1 MSAIP
6 GSGDARSVPRVAADV
21 TRRALA
27 GIASLCRQS
36 GDARSLRV
44 SVIEQLRRVVAFDA
58 YAWLLT
64 DPVTEVGTAP
74 VADVP
79 WFGDLHR
86 QIGLKYRTG
95 LNRWT
100 SLHEPPVALLA
111 EATRGQLERS
121 LVWRELLARFG
132 VSDAASVV
140 FRDRFGCWGFLELWR
155 SDGTTYAA
163 GDAELLG
170 EVAAELTPA
179 LRRLQAATF
188 SDPVQVDH
196 PGPGVLLLSPEL
208 VVRSQTARTQDYLR
222 LLVPPEGGQEPV
234 PAGAYNVAAQL
245 LAVEA
250 GVDDHPPSARV
261 HLADGVWV
269 TLRGARL
276 GQAPDGDI
284 AVTIERT
291 TARERADLFARAF
304 GLTPREYELLQC
316 LVDGVDTREVARRM
330 LLTENTV
337 QDHLKSV
344 FAKTSARNRRTLLA
358 RALGT

>member
-1 MSAIP
+1 
-6 GSGDARSVPRVAADV
+6 VADV
-21 TRRALA
+21 HRRALA
-27 GIASLCRQS
+27 RCAALGRAA
-36 GDARSLRV
+36 GDARTLRIEV
-44 SVIEQLRRVVAFDA
+44 LEQLRSPLGFDG

-79 WFGDLHR
+79 WLAELPR
-86 QIGLKYRTG
+86 QIRLKYLTG

-100 SLHEPPVALLA
+100 SLHERAVGLLA
-111 EATRGQLERS
+111 QDTGGELGRS
-121 LVWRELLARFG
+121 LVWQDLLSEHG
-132 VSDAASVV
+132 VCDAASVV

-155 SDGTTYAA
+155 QRGTFSAADG
-163 GDAELLG
+163 ELLS
-170 EVAAELTPA
+170 ELAALLTPE

-188 SDPVQVDH
+188 DGAPQRFD

-208 VVRSQTARTQDYLR
+208 LVRSQTPETQQYLR
-222 LLVPPEGGQEPV
+222 LLVPPAGGQAPV

-261 HLADGVWV
+261 HLAGSRWV
-269 TLRGARL
+269 TLRAARL
-276 GQAPDGDI
+276 GDTADSDI

-291 TARERADLFARAF
+291 SAGERADLFARAC
-304 GLTPREYELLQC
+304 GLSHREYELLQC
-316 LVDGVDTREVARRM
+316 LVEGADTREVAQRM
-330 LLTENTV
+330 FLSQNTV

-344 FAKTSARNRRTLLA
+344 FAKTSVRNRRTLLA

>member
-1 MSAIP
+1 MA
-6 GSGDARSVPRVAADV
+6 DAH
-21 TRRALA
+21 RRALA
-27 GIASLCRQS
+27 RCVAQARAAE
-36 GDARSLRV
+36 DARTLRIAV
-44 SVIEQLRRVVAFDA
+44 LEQLRAAVGFDA

-79 WFGDLHR
+79 WLAELPR
-86 QIGLKYRTG
+86 QIRLKYQTG

-100 SLHEPPVALLA
+100 SLHERAVRLLA
-111 EATRGQLERS
+111 DETRGDLGRS
-121 LVWRELLARFG
+121 LVWRDLLSGHG

-140 FRDRFGCWGFLELWR
+140 FRDRFGCWGFAELWR
-155 SDGTTYAA
+155 RGGTFSAA
-163 GDAELLG
+163 DAALLS
-170 EVAAELTPA
+170 EVAALLTPD

-188 SDPVQVDH
+188 EQAPQHLD

-208 VVRSQTARTQDYLR
+208 VVRSQTVETQEYLR
-222 LLVPPEGGQEPV
+222 LLVPPAGGQAPV

-250 GVDDHPPSARV
+250 GVDDHPASARV
-261 HLADGVWV
+261 HLTGGRWV
-269 TLRGARL
+269 TLRAARL
-276 GQAPDGDI
+276 GEAADSDI

-291 TARERADLFARAF
+291 SAGERADLFARTC
-304 GLTPREYELLQC
+304 GLSSREYELLQC
-316 LVDGVDTREVARRM
+316 LVEGADTREVARRM
-330 LLTENTV
+330 LLSENTV

-344 FAKTSARNRRTLLA
+344 FAKTSVRSRRALLA

>member
-1 MSAIP
+1 M
-6 GSGDARSVPRVAADV
+6 
-21 TRRALA
+21 L
-27 GIASLCRQS
+27 
-36 GDARSLRV
+36 
-44 SVIEQLRRVVAFDA
+44 EQLRNVVAFDA
-58 YAWLLT
+58 HAWLLT

-79 WFGDLHR
+79 WLSELPT
-86 QIGLKYRTG
+86 QIRLKYLTG

-100 SLHEPPVALLA
+100 SLRERSVGLLVEDTGGEP
-111 EATRGQLERS
+111 ERS
-121 LVWRELLARFG
+121 LLWRNLLARHG
-132 VSDAASVV
+132 VSDNASVV

-155 SDGTTYAA
+155 LDGTFSAA
-163 GDAELLG
+163 DATLLSEL
-170 EVAAELTPA
+170 AAQVTPT

-188 SDPVQVDH
+188 TGSPQRSL

-208 VVRSQTARTQDYLR
+208 VVRDQTVETQEYLR
-222 LLVPPEGGQEPV
+222 LLVPPEGGQAPV

-261 HLADGVWV
+261 HLAGGLWV
-269 TLRGARL
+269 TLRAARL
-276 GQAPDGDI
+276 GGGSGSDI

-291 TARERADLFARAF
+291 SAQGRADLFARAF
-304 GLTPREYELLQC
+304 ALSDREQELLQC
-316 LVDGVDTREVARRM
+316 LADGADTRQVAQRM
-330 LLTENTV
+330 FLSENTV

-344 FAKTSARNRRTLLA
+344 FAKTAVHSRRTLLA